1 MAERGRRSRLI
12 VVRAAFANPAI
23 RRVLLAFIGFSL
35 AEWMSWIAILV
46 YAFARGGTT
55 ETGVAALIQLAPA
68 ALVAPM
74 AATFGDHFRRERAL
88 LFAYLLQ
95 AAAMA
100 IGTVA
105 LGVDAPS
112 WIVYLAAAL
121 ANTSITLTRPIQAAL
136 LPSLART
143 PSELTTSNVVSATV
157 ETGAMLLGPA
167 LAGLA
172 LALTGPAVVFALSAT
187 VLIAGAALVSGAR
200 THHPHEEPLHEQ
212 AGGFATAAADMF
224 TGFRLAFRERQPRV
238 VLAIIA
244 AGSVL
249 WGVLDVLLVVLAID
263 VLRIGDSG
271 VGLLN
276 AAVGAG
282 GLLGAA
288 AASMALI
295 GRRGLATPVMVGVLL
310 WAIPL
315 AVLGQFASVPVA
327 IGLLAVA
334 GLGRM
339 LLDTSSSTLLQRV
352 APDRMLAR
360 IFGMLEGVHM
370 GSLAIGS
377 ILAPLLV
384 AIAGE
389 GTAFLVAAGAMLV
402 TAAAAWP
409 ALRRLDTV
417 GAARQQ
423 DVDLLRG
430 IPMFEPLGPAA
441 IDRLACALVPVHA
454 HPGTVVVQQGDPGD
468 HFYIVTSGRVVVSID
483 GRQVR
488 EEQAGESF
496 GEIALLR
503 SVPRT
508 ATVEAVEPTEM
519 VLLER
524 APFLEAVTGLPAS
537 EAVAHAVADARLSGD
552 AEASGAEPPAPLAPV
567 AVEVPVRAEDEA
579 NAGA

>member
-1 MAERGRRSRLI
+1 MAQRGRRARLI

-46 YAFARGGTT
+46 YAFARGGAT

-88 LFAYLLQ
+88 LFAYGLQ
-95 AAAMA
+95 ASSMTL
-100 IGTVA
+100 GTVA
-105 LGVDAPS
+105 LAAGAPS
-112 WIVYLAAAL
+112 WVVYLAAAL
-121 ANTSITLTRPIQAAL
+121 ANSSITLTRPIQGAL

-143 PSELTTSNVVSATV
+143 PSELTTANVASATI
-157 ETGAMLLGPA
+157 ETGAMLMGPA

-172 LALTGPAVVFALSAT
+172 LALTGPAVVFALSAI
-187 VLIAGAALVSGAR
+187 VLVAGAVLVGGAR
-200 THHPHEEPLHEQ
+200 THPHEEPLHEQ

-276 AAVGAG
+276 AALGAG

-288 AASMALI
+288 AASMTLI
-295 GRRGLATPVMVGVLL
+295 GRRGLAVPVAIGVLL
-310 WAIPL
+310 WAVPL
-315 AVLGQFASVPVA
+315 GLVGQFGSLAAVVA
-327 IGLLAVA
+327 LLAVA

-339 LLDTSSSTLLQRV
+339 LLDTSSHTLLQRV

-360 IFGMLEGVHM
+360 IFGLLEGVHM

-384 AIAGE
+384 ALAGE
-389 GTAFLVAAGAMLV
+389 GTAFLLAAGAMLV
-402 TAAAAWP
+402 TSGLAWP
-409 ALRRLDTV
+409 ALRRLDTL

-423 DVDLLRG
+423 DVELLRG

-468 HFYIVTSGRVVVSID
+468 HFYIVTSGRVLVTVD
-483 GRQVR
+483 GREVR
-488 EEQAGESF
+488 EEEAGESF

-508 ATVEAVEPTEM
+508 ATVRALEPTEM

-524 APFLEAVTGLPAS
+524 SPFLEAVTGLPAS
-537 EAVAHAVADARLSGD
+537 EAVAHAVADARLAVAG
-552 AEASGAEPPAPLAPV
+552 EPPKVDAQTPLP
-567 AVEVPVRAEDEA
+567 VEVGVIAEDEA
-579 NAGA
+579 NARA

>member
-1 MAERGRRSRLI
+1 MAKRARRGRLI
-12 VVRAAFANPAI
+12 VVLAAFENPGI
-23 RRVLLAFIGFSL
+23 RRVLLAYIGFSL

-46 YAFARGGTT
+46 YAFSRGGAT
-55 ETGVAALIQLAPA
+55 ETGIAALIQLAPA
-68 ALVAPM
+68 AVVAPL

-88 LFAYLLQ
+88 LFAYFVQ
-95 AAAMA
+95 AASMA
-100 IGTVA
+100 LATIA
-105 LGVDAPS
+105 LAAGAPS
-112 WIVYLAAAL
+112 WLVYVMAAL
-121 ANTSITLTRPIQAAL
+121 ANTSITLTRPIQGAL
-136 LPSLART
+136 LPSMART
-143 PSELTTSNVVSATV
+143 PSELTTSNVAAATI
-157 ETGAMLLGPA
+157 ETGAMLVGPA
-167 LAGLA
+167 LAGIA
-172 LALTGPAVVFALSAT
+172 LAVTGSATVFALSAA
-187 VLIAGAALVSGAR
+187 VLVAGAILVRGAR
-200 THHPHEEPLHEQ
+200 SHLHEDPLHEQ
-212 AGGFATAAADMF
+212 SGSFSAAAADML
-224 TGFRLAFRERQPRV
+224 TGFRLSFRERQPRV

-244 AGSVL
+244 AGSIL
-249 WGVLDVLLVVLAID
+249 WGALDVLLVVLAIE
-263 VLRIGDSG
+263 VLGIGDSG

-276 AAVGAG
+276 AALGAG

-288 AASMALI
+288 AATVTLI
-295 GRRGLATPVMVGVLL
+295 GRRGLAVPVAVGVVL
-310 WAIPL
+310 WAVPL

-339 LLDTSSSTLLQRV
+339 LLDTSSHTLLQRV

-360 IFGMLEGVHM
+360 IFGLLEGVHM

-377 ILAPLLV
+377 ILAPALV
-384 AIAGE
+384 AIGGE
-389 GTAFLVAAGAMLV
+389 GTAFLVAGAAMLLTGLV
-402 TAAAAWP
+402 AWP

-430 IPMFEPLGPAA
+430 IPMFAPLGPAA

-454 HPGTVVVQQGDPGD
+454 HPGSVVVQQGDPGD
-468 HFYIVTSGRVVVSID
+468 HFYIVTSGRVAVSVD

-488 EEQAGESF
+488 DETVGESF

-524 APFLEAVTGLPAS
+524 GPFLEAVTGLPAS
-537 EAVAHAVADARLSGD
+537 AAAANALIHARLNTDPS
-552 AEASGAEPPAPLAPV
+552 ASLPSEMASV
-567 AVEVPVRAEDEA
+567 EDEA
-579 NAGA
+579 NASA

>member
-1 MAERGRRSRLI
+1 MAKRGRRGRLI
-12 VVRAAFANPAI
+12 VVQAAFENPSI
-23 RRVLLAFIGFSL
+23 RRVLLAYIGFSL

-46 YAFARGGTT
+46 YAFSRGGAT
-55 ETGVAALIQLAPA
+55 ETGIAALVQLAPA
-68 ALVAPM
+68 AVVAPL

-88 LFAYLLQ
+88 LVSYLVQ
-95 AAAMA
+95 AASMA
-100 IGTVA
+100 IATLA
-105 LGVDAPS
+105 LAVGAPS
-112 WIVYLAAAL
+112 WLVYAAAAL
-121 ANTSITLTRPIQAAL
+121 ANTSITLTRPLQGAL

-143 PSELTTSNVVSATV
+143 PSELTAANLVTATI
-157 ETGAMLLGPA
+157 ETGAMLVGPA

-172 LALTGPAVVFALSAT
+172 LAVTGSAT
-187 VLIAGAALVSGAR
+187 VFAASAVLLLAGALLVNGAVS
-200 THHPHEEPLHEQ
+200 HGHEDPLHERSGSFS
-212 AGGFATAAADMF
+212 AAAADML
-224 TGFRLAFRERQPRV
+224 TGFRLSFRERQPRV

-249 WGVLDVLLVVLAID
+249 WGVLDVLLVVLAIE
-263 VLRIGDSG
+263 VLNIGDSG

-276 AAVGAG
+276 AALGAG

-288 AASMALI
+288 AATMTLI
-295 GRRGLATPVMVGVLL
+295 GRRGLAVPVAVGVLL
-310 WAIPL
+310 WAVPL
-315 AVLGQFASVPVA
+315 AVLGQFASVPIA

-339 LLDTSSSTLLQRV
+339 LLDTSSHTLLQRV

-360 IFGMLEGVHM
+360 IFGLLEGVHM

-377 ILAPLLV
+377 ILAPALV
-384 AIAGE
+384 AVGGE
-389 GTAFLVAAGAMLV
+389 GTAFLVAGAAMLV
-402 TAAAAWP
+402 AGAAAWP

-430 IPMFEPLGPAA
+430 IPMFAPLGPAA

-454 HPGTVVVQQGDPGD
+454 HPGSVVVQQGDPGD
-468 HFYIVTSGRVVVSID
+468 HFYIVTSGRVAVSVD

-488 EEQAGESF
+488 EEEAGESF

-524 APFLEAVTGLPAS
+524 GPFLEAVTGLPAS
-537 EAVAHAVADARLSGD
+537 AAAADALIHARMASGD
-552 AEASGAEPPAPLAPV
+552 PVALPVEVAGAEE
-567 AVEVPVRAEDEA
+567 EVNARA
-579 NAGA
+579 

>member
-1 MAERGRRSRLI
+1 MAQRGRRGRLT
-12 VVRAAFANPAI
+12 VVQAAFENPAI

-46 YAFARGGTT
+46 YAFSRGGTT
-55 ETGVAALIQLAPA
+55 ETGLAALVQLAPA

-88 LFAYLLQ
+88 LFAYGLQ
-95 AAAMA
+95 AASMV
-100 IGTVA
+100 VA
-105 LGVDAPS
+105 TIALAAGAPS
-112 WIVYLAAAL
+112 WVVYLAGAM
-121 ANTSITLTRPIQAAL
+121 ANSSITLTRPIQGAL

-143 PSELTTSNVVSATV
+143 PSELTAANVASATI
-157 ETGAMLLGPA
+157 ETGSMLAGPA
-167 LAGLA
+167 LAGLG
-172 LALTGPAVVFALSAT
+172 LAASGPAVVFAVSAAAL
-187 VLIAGAALVSGAR
+187 VVGAALVRGAR
-200 THHPHEEPLHEQ
+200 THPHEEPLQEQ

-244 AGSVL
+244 AGSIL

-276 AAVGAG
+276 AALGAG

-288 AASMALI
+288 AASLTLI
-295 GRRGLATPVMVGVLL
+295 GRRGLAAPVAFGVLL
-310 WAIPL
+310 WAVPL
-315 AVLGQFASVPVA
+315 AVLGQFGSVPVVM
-327 IGLLAVA
+327 GLLAVA

-339 LLDTSSSTLLQRV
+339 LLDTSTHTLLQRV

-360 IFGMLEGVHM
+360 IFGLLEGVHM

-377 ILAPLLV
+377 ILAPALV
-384 AIAGE
+384 VLGGE
-389 GTAFLVAAGAMLV
+389 GTAFLIAGAAMLL
-402 TAAAAWP
+402 TAAIAWP
-409 ALRRLDTV
+409 ALRQLDTV

-430 IPMFEPLGPAA
+430 IPMFAPLGPAA

-468 HFYIVTSGRVVVSID
+468 HFYIVTSGRVAVSVD
-483 GRQVR
+483 GREVR

-508 ATVEAVEPTEM
+508 ATVKALESTQM

-524 APFLEAVTGLPAS
+524 GPFLEAVTGLPAS
-537 EAVAHAVADARLSGD
+537 EAAAHAVINARLERGG
-552 AEASGAEPPAPLAPV
+552 EAGPAIS
-567 AVEVPVRAEDEA
+567 VPVELPVELPLPTEDEA
-579 NAGA
+579 NARA